1 MPHLGQALCGSLR
14 SWQLGHSETVM
25 GVSASCERR
34 LEVRALEWRR
44 FGFGIADSFQA
55 FSQATLSR
63 YCRDAWAAAWD
74 RFQFYVFILLRRSA
88 SAVHRASTWLASQAQ
103 TSLFRFSPQRGQSP
117 LQSSRQSALAGRESN
132 TCSRNT

>member
-55 FSQATLSR
+55 FSQTAGPGIAG
-63 YCRDAWAAAWD
+63 DAPKRQQPA
-74 RFQFYVFILLRRSA
+74 I
-88 SAVHRASTWLASQAQ
+88 ASTLRFHPAAEIGQRCPPRIGLACITGTNLGIPILPTA
-103 TSLFRFSPQRGQSP
+103 R
-117 LQSSRQSALAGRESN
+117 
-132 TCSRNT
+132 

>member
-44 FGFGIADSFQA
+44 LGFGIADSFQA
-55 FSQATLSR
+55 FYQTTLSR
-63 YCRDAWAAAWD
+63 HCRDAWAAAWD
-74 RFQFYVFILLRRSA
+74 HFLDFTFSSCCGDRQALSTA
-88 SAVHRASTWLASQAQ
+88 HRLG
-103 TSLFRFSPQRGQSP
+103 LHRKRKPRY
-117 LQSSRQSALAGRESN
+117 
-132 TCSRNT
+132 